1 MQLNQTFKVGLL
13 MGSLSLLSACGEPS
27 AQQVPQQMAPAVS
40 VAAVVHQRITEWDEF
55 TGRLEAPESVSLR
68 PRISGYIDSI
78 GFKEGAIVK
87 AGQPLFYI
95 DDRSYKAEVRR
106 LEAELADVNSQLKL
120 AKSTFVRANELTE
133 NNAISVELFDS
144 RAADLEQA
152 KARLRSTS
160 AALEIAKLNL
170 SYTKVTA
177 PITGRVSRAQITAGN
192 LVSAGQTELTTI
204 VSVNQVYAYFD
215 ADEQTYLKYIKLA
228 QEGTRPS
235 SRDVKNPVYMGLAN
249 ESGFPHEGYIDFID
263 NQVNPATGTIRGRA
277 VFENPE
283 GNFIPGLFTR
293 IKLVGSASY
302 DGILID
308 DKAIATDLSNKYVL
322 VLDAENK
329 VQYRAIIL
337 GEKLNGLRIV
347 KSGLTAADS
356 IVVNG
361 LQRVRPGAQVA
372 PEVVPMAQAD
382 ELKNLQA
389 QQLRI
394 DDSLKVLNTA
404 TLVSEASVV
413 GG

>member
-27 AQQVPQQMAPAVS
+27 AQQAPQQMAPAVS

-106 LEAELADVNSQLKL
+106 LEAEMADVNSQLKL

-228 QEGTRPS
+228 KEGTRPS
-235 SRDVKNPVYMGLAN
+235 SREVKNPVYMGLAN
-249 ESGFPHEGYIDFID
+249 ESDFPHEGYIDFID
-263 NQVNPATGTIRGRA
+263 NQINPATGTIRGRA

-308 DKAIATDLSNKYVL
+308 DKAVATDLGNKYVL

-329 VQYRAIIL
+329 VQYRAISL

-347 KSGLTAADS
+347 KSGLTAGDS

-372 PEVVPMAQAD
+372 PEVVPMAQAN

-389 QQLRI
+389 QQLRV
-394 DDSLKVLNTA
+394 DNSLQRLGSE

>member
-27 AQQVPQQMAPAVS
+27 AQQAPQQMAPAVS

-235 SRDVKNPVYMGLAN
+235 SREVKNPVYMGLAN
-249 ESGFPHEGYIDFID
+249 ESGFPHQGYIDFID

-283 GNFIPGLFTR
+283 GSFIPGLFTR

-322 VLDAENK
+322 VLDSENK
-329 VQYRAIIL
+329 VQYRAITL

-347 KSGLTAADS
+347 KSGLTAEDS

-361 LQRVRPGAQVA
+361 LQRVRPGVQVA

-394 DDSLKVLNTA
+394 DDSVKVLNTA